1 MKSTLTQVVIL
12 LAVAGAIG
20 GVFALTRPP
29 KLTAPPAQPQ
39 TTPAKV
45 DQTKSGSGVPSAN
58 TPKAGAPDPK
68 APAKID
74 TPAKAPEPQAQPPA
88 PAKAEPKP
96 ASQPEPK
103 TVTTPATP
111 STSPPAAQPEAPKPA
126 ALSEVEQKGGFKFV
140 DLAWAKKIHDA
151 QSLDGQGVI
160 FIDARIFKDF
170 TDGHIPGAM
179 HIDKRYFDGA
189 APKKIR
195 DYLPGNAVVVYCG
208 GADCTDSEAVVLRLK
223 TLNIGIGP
231 YYIVKDGFPGW
242 KKAGYPIATGGEV
255 GFVN

>member
-45 DQTKSGSGVPSAN
+45 DQTKTGTS
-58 TPKAGAPDPK
+58 TTEPKT
-68 APAKID
+68 PAKSD
-74 TPAKAPEPQAQPPA
+74 TPSKAPEPKPEAKAESKAQPAA
-88 PAKAEPKP
+88 PAKSEPAPQP
-96 ASQPEPK
+96 APK
-103 TVTTPATP
+103 TVATPAA
-111 STSPPAAQPEAPKPA
+111 PAPAQPEAPKPA
-126 ALSEVEQKGGFKFV
+126 ALSEAEQKGGFKFV
-140 DLAWAKKIHDA
+140 DLAWAKKVHDE

-170 TDGHIPGAM
+170 TDGHIPGSM

-208 GADCTDSEAVVLRLK
+208 GADCTDSEAVVLRLR

-231 YYIVKDGFPGW
+231 YYVLKAGFPGW
-242 KKAGYPIATGGEV
+242 KQAGYPIATGGEV